1 MCGNLKT
8 REPEEIEAVRS
19 QLTKIEYVE
28 KLLKTRIDRDNA
40 ATASTRGPPSSPG
53 GKRIRVRS
61 KSKGAAPS

>member
-28 KLLKTRIDRDNA
+28 KVLKTRIDRDNT
-40 ATASTRGPPSSPG
+40 ATAPTRGPPSSPG